1 MTKLN
6 TYNPTTGELLASLD
20 VASDNAIDE
29 MLVSAKAAQAIWGA
43 KSVQERADIVVKAYE
58 GITAQ
63 EQELADLIHTEMGKT
78 PAEALSE
85 VRAYAGGIANMA
97 SEVVEALEPVER
109 KAGNTVTTTY
119 HDPLGVC
126 ASITPWNFPMG
137 MPHTLMM
144 PSLMAGNTILFK
156 PSEEV
161 PLIGIKYA
169 EILNKV
175 LPENILQVVVGTG
188 EQGKKLV
195 ESDVQLITFTGSQA
209 TGKHILSQAGKD
221 LKRVLLELGGKDPL
235 IVLEDADIDA
245 AAKFAAGNSFRN
257 AGQVCVSTEQIFVLE
272 AHEEEFVAKLKEYA
286 GEVQIGAM
294 IHSRQ
299 RDQVVKQVNEALD
312 KGAKLV
318 LGDPKADKLE
328 PIILTG
334 VTPDMN
340 IMIDETFGPVASIVK
355 VKSAEE
361 AVQIANAG
369 NFALGGVIFGKDLTK
384 AKAIG
389 RTLNA
394 AMVGINKSCGGIKGS
409 PWVGAGQSGY
419 GYHGATAGHRQFTQ
433 LRILS
438 EVLD

>member
-312 KGAKLV
+312 KKDIEEIRKLIKDV
-318 LGDPKADKLE
+318 IGDVYRDIWLKR
-328 PIILTG
+328 
-334 VTPDMN
+334 
-340 IMIDETFGPVASIVK
+340 
-355 VKSAEE
+355 
-361 AVQIANAG
+361 NAW
-369 NFALGGVIFGKDLTK
+369 K
-384 AKAIG
+384 
-389 RTLNA
+389 
-394 AMVGINKSCGGIKGS
+394 
-409 PWVGAGQSGY
+409 
-419 GYHGATAGHRQFTQ
+419 
-433 LRILS
+433 
-438 EVLD
+438 